1 MARVL
6 TRATPKQQMFRL
18 LRTFILV
25 MVAFVAGMMY
35 ERQGQQDICENGGGL
50 WVANICLAAE
60 MIND

>member
-1 MARVL
+1 
-6 TRATPKQQMFRL
+6 MFRF

-50 WVANICLAAE
+50 WVSNICLAAE